1 MARNQNTSINR
12 RLVRMNMLVTGAA
25 LLVASAAFLFF
36 ELSAFRQT
44 MVRNLSVQ
52 AQIAGAN
59 SASALLFDDSA
70 SAVQTLSALKAS
82 PNIVF
87 AAIYTPEG
95 RSFAAYLRDP
105 ANPAP
110 PLPASARGHT

>member
-1 MARNQNTSINR
+1 MARNTSINR

-44 MVRNLSVQ
+44 MVRNLSIQ

-59 SASALLFDDSA
+59 SASALLFDDADSA
-70 SAVQTLSALKAS
+70 DQTLSALKAS
-82 PNIVF
+82 PGILF
-87 AAIYTPEG
+87 AGVYTPEG
-95 RSFAAYLRDP
+95 KPFAAYRR
-105 ANPAP
+105 N
-110 PLPASARGHT
+110 

>member
-1 MARNQNTSINR
+1 MESHLPVPSMRQGSINR
-12 RLVRMNMLVTGAA
+12 KLIRMNMLVTGAA

-59 SASALLFDDSA
+59 SASALLFDDSE
-70 SAVQTLSALKAS
+70 SAEQTLSALKAS

-95 RSFAAYLRDP
+95 R
-105 ANPAP
+105 
-110 PLPASARGHT
+110 